1 MLFSAQ
7 SFLSPE
13 TWNVIALTTRLAFI
27 TTFFLMLIGTPIA
40 LWLARSKSRLKEA
53 VASFIAIP
61 LVLPPTVLGFY
72 LLVMLGPNGPGVFI
86 AQWFGMDKF
95 AFTFQGLV
103 IGSIIYSMPFVVQ
116 PIRNAFEA
124 MGSRPIEVAAT
135 LRASPW
141 KAFWTVVVPLAS
153 PGFMTAAV
161 LGFAHT
167 VGEFGVVQM
176 IGGNI
181 PGHTA
186 VISTTIMGYVEAGQ
200 FQEANKLSLIMV
212 IFSFLTILSVTLLEK
227 AMRRRRAL

>member
-1 MLFSAQ
+1 MHI
-7 SFLSPE
+7 FLTPQ
-13 TWNVIALTTRLAFI
+13 TWNAIWLTVQLAGV
-27 TTFFLMLIGTPIA
+27 TTFFLLLIGTPVA
-40 LWLARSKSRLKEA
+40 LWLSRSQSRVKEA
-53 VASFIAIP
+53 LASIIAIP

-72 LLVMLGPNGPGVFI
+72 LLIMLGPNGPGGFI
-86 AQWFGMDKF
+86 AKWFGMDKF

-124 MGSRPIEVAAT
+124 IGKKPLEAAAT

-141 KAFWTVVVPLAS
+141 RAFWTVAVPLAS

-181 PGHTA
+181 PGRTA

-200 FQEANKLSLIMV
+200 IDEANKLSIIMI
-212 IFSFLTILSVTLLEK
+212 IFSFLMILSVTLLEK
-227 AMRRRRAL
+227 IMRRRTS